1 MKQRYLAPIL
11 NQSGTGLPFAGGAL
25 HFAQCRLLGRAG
37 PARVL
42 SIAEARAQVPELL
55 DMLQTPQQTI
65 IELPDP
71 WPVIMGIVNITP
83 DSFHDGGRQATSAAA
98 VAHGHKLAA
107 EGAAILDVGGES
119 TRPGADPVSLDEE
132 LHRVVP
138 VIEALAADGLKVSVD
153 TRKPEVMTAAVD
165 AGAHMINDVTA
176 LTHSPDSVSC
186 ARDLAVPIVLMH
198 SRGEPETMQTMTDYD
213 DLILDILDDLSARVD
228 ACRAAG
234 IPQEKILIDPGLGFA
249 KTAAQSAE
257 LLRRTA
263 DFHALGLPVLI
274 GASRKSFIGYLT
286 DTPRS
291 EDRLPGSLAAAMWAA
306 QQGAAVIRVH
316 DVPETVQVMAIFQTL
331 CYKGQNKTKDE

>member
-1 MKQRYLAPIL
+1 
-11 NQSGTGLPFAGGAL
+11 
-25 HFAQCRLLGRAG
+25 
-37 PARVL
+37 
-42 SIAEARAQVPELL
+42 
-55 DMLQTPQQTI
+55 MLQTPQQTI

-198 SRGEPETMQTMTDYD
+198 
-213 DLILDILDDLSARVD
+213 
-228 ACRAAG
+228 
-234 IPQEKILIDPGLGFA
+234 
-249 KTAAQSAE
+249 
-257 LLRRTA
+257 
-263 DFHALGLPVLI
+263 
-274 GASRKSFIGYLT
+274 
-286 DTPRS
+286 
-291 EDRLPGSLAAAMWAA
+291 
-306 QQGAAVIRVH
+306 
-316 DVPETVQVMAIFQTL
+316 
-331 CYKGQNKTKDE
+331 